1 MVFVM
6 TSITKKNVI
15 MMVVTAAVYL
25 FKTIFVLIAR
35 VNVSETQTKLRMISL
50 ITTHEYLSNS
60 LYLHLFFS
68 LYLQAQF

>member
-50 ITTHEYLSNS
+50 ITIHEYLFDS
-60 LYLHLFFS
+60 LYLHLF
-68 LYLQAQF
+68 

>member
-15 MMVVTAAVYL
+15 LMVVTAAVYL

-35 VNVSETQTKLRMISL
+35 VNVSETQTKLRMILL
-50 ITTHEYLSNS
+50 IKIHV
-60 LYLHLFFS
+60 
-68 LYLQAQF
+68 

>member
-68 LYLQAQF
+68 LHLQAQF

>member
-25 FKTIFVLIAR
+25 FKTIFVLIAH

-50 ITTHEYLSNS
+50 ITIHEYLSNS
-60 LYLHLFFS
+60 FYLHLF
-68 LYLQAQF
+68 

>member
-25 FKTIFVLIAR
+25 FKTTFALIAS
-35 VNVSETQTKLRMISL
+35 VNVSETQTKLMMISL
-50 ITTHEYLSNS
+50 ITIHEYPVL
-60 LYLHLFFS
+60 
-68 LYLQAQF
+68 

>member
-15 MMVVTAAVYL
+15 MMVETAAVYL

-50 ITTHEYLSNS
+50 ITIHEYLFDS
-60 LYLHLFFS
+60 LYLHLF
-68 LYLQAQF
+68 

>member
-25 FKTIFVLIAR
+25 FKTTFVLIAS
-35 VNVSETQTKLRMISL
+35 VNVSDTQTKLRMISL
-50 ITTHEYLSNS
+50 ITIHEYIFVKRFLRKKFGS
-60 LYLHLFFS
+60 
-68 LYLQAQF
+68 

>member
-50 ITTHEYLSNS
+50 ITIHEYLFNS
-60 LYLHLFFS
+60 LYLHLF
-68 LYLQAQF
+68 